1 MSNIKTIT
9 VDALSFLIAKQ
20 TNAYFVYW
28 GHGSLYKLVLV
39 LKLSRTLWGSWAQK
53 PFKQLLIRE
62 STLNTHWK
70 DWSWS
75 WSSRTLATWCEEPTH
90 WKSPWCWERLK
101 AGGEGYAEDEMVGWC
116 YQFNEHEFEQTP
128 GDCEGQG
135 RLSCCSP
142 WGHKES
148 DRTGW
153 LNNHKQGREGVQ
165 RQGRNNQETIVQHW
179 DRTLVL
185 PQGIHTPIS
194 RSSF

>member
-75 WSSRTLATWCEEPTH
+75 WSSRTLATWCKEPTH
-90 WKSPWCWERLK
+90 WKIPWCWRRLK
-101 AGGEGYAEDEMVGWC
+101 AEGEEGDKRWYHW
-116 YQFNEHEFEQTP
+116 FNGHELGQTL
-128 GDCEGQG
+128 GDGEGQG
-135 RLSCCSP
+135 SLVCCSP
-142 WGHKES
+142 WGHEKL
-148 DRTGW
+148 DTTWW
-153 LNNHKQGREGVQ
+153 LNNNSKHDFKFLMMLTSNLWSVFS
-165 RQGRNNQETIVQHW
+165 TKY
-179 DRTLVL
+179 LCL
-185 PQGIHTPIS
+185 
-194 RSSF
+194 